1 LESRKKIILI
11 VSQLLMGAVL
21 FAQGKLIV
29 VQGLITTSTQNPIAA
44 TVAVQQANSSTM
56 ANVTGRYSIV
66 AKEGQQLLFSY
77 LGMKNKKVRLPD
89 SIRGTTYTLMI
100 TLDSLEDTL
109 AEVVV
114 GPWLNR
120 DNLSANFLA
129 MPSTREDVLNE
140 IADNNMSEEWLLELG
155 EFLEHNAMD
164 NTKKVLD
171 QRISKCEEQG
181 QLPPMNLFSPLAWS
195 EVFRKK
201 KWNRKTE
208 LTDKEKRLLDIM
220 ENESP

>member
-1 LESRKKIILI
+1 
-11 VSQLLMGAVL
+11 
-21 FAQGKLIV
+21 
-29 VQGLITTSTQNPIAA
+29 
-44 TVAVQQANSSTM
+44 M

-100 TLDSLEDTL
+100 TLDSLEETL

-120 DNLSANFLA
+120 DNLSAEFLS
-129 MPSTREDVLNE
+129 MSSTREDVLNE

-155 EFLEHNAMD
+155 KFLEHNAMD
-164 NTKKVLD
+164 NSQGFLD
-171 QRISKCEEQG
+171 KRAVELSQQG
-181 QLPPMNLFSPLAWS
+181 QLPSMNLFSPIVWA

-201 KWNRKTE
+201 KGNRKTE